1 MINSPWVQLKQENDQ
16 YCFLYLNLGTKN
28 KLVRLPIKQAPQ
40 VCKRLIID
48 AIRRYI
54 KQRKHII
61 NRYTDRKDQKAL
73 IALNHLEY
81 AFMGSINRWSY
92 QDLPR
97 IIKNWE
103 NDLLTIAP
111 GVNSKFY
118 KSNTQFLLDLLAWAN
133 HELKVHHGA
142 D

>member
-1 MINSPWVQLKQENDQ
+1 MNNSPWVQLKKENEQ
-16 YCFLYLNLGTKN
+16 YCFLYLNFGTKN

-61 NRYTDRKDQKAL
+61 NRYTDRKNQKAL
-73 IALNHLEY
+73 IALNRLEY

-103 NDLLTIAP
+103 SDLLTIAP
-111 GVNSKFY
+111 GINSKFY
-118 KSNTQFLLDLLAWAN
+118 KSNSQFLLDLLAWAN